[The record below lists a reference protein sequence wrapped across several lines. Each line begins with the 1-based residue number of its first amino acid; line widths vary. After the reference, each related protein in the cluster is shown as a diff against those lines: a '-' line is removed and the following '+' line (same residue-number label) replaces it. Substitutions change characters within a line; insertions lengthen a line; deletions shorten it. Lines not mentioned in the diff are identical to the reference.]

1 MMVRTSTLVTATT
14 FVSAV
19 PVKEVTVA
27 VTVRVV
33 MVVESGE
40 SRAASLLHSAP
51 ESRRD
56 NPAGR
61 DLQIKGRL

>member
-1 MMVRTSTLVTATT
+1 MMVRTSILVMATT

-33 MVVESGE
+33 MVVESGR
-40 SRAASLLHSAP
+40 SRADRLLYSAP
-51 ESRRD
+51 ESRRE
-56 NPAGR
+56 NIQAG
-61 DLQIKGRL
+61 DLQINR